1 MIKITNSKFS
11 KLDKNN
17 FILLT
22 GAAGYIGSNLS
33 HQLISLN
40 YKIVLIDN
48 FSTGKKLVIKKLLK
62 KKPKNVFFEEIDL
75 TKKLSLKKLFKKYKI
90 NLVIHLASFKEI
102 SESIK
107 FPKKYIKN
115 NYQGTLNLINEME
128 KNQINKF
135 IYSSTAAVYKSSK
148 KKVNEKSKIKITN
161 PYAKSKLLVERYLDK
176 LHKKNKLWSI
186 VCLRYFNPLG
196 TNSNSEY
203 GEYNFHKMN
212 NLISEISKVYL
223 GWNKNLI
230 INGNNFMT
238 NDGTC
243 IRDFIDIR
251 DLCSG
256 HIKAINFINKKKVFK
271 IINLGSGKGTT
282 VLNLVKIFNIISK
295 NKIKYY
301 YGKNRKG
308 DIEISLANIKLA
320 KKLLKWKPIYKLKES
335 CINQINWLKKYYV
348 N

>member
-17 FILLT
+17 FILVT

-115 NYQGTLNLINEME
+115 NYHGTLNLINEME
-128 KNQINKF
+128 K
-135 IYSSTAAVYKSSK
+135 VG
-148 KKVNEKSKIKITN
+148 V
-161 PYAKSKLLVERYLDK
+161 
-176 LHKKNKLWSI
+176 
-186 VCLRYFNPLG
+186 
-196 TNSNSEY
+196 
-203 GEYNFHKMN
+203 
-212 NLISEISKVYL
+212 
-223 GWNKNLI
+223 
-230 INGNNFMT
+230 
-238 NDGTC
+238 
-243 IRDFIDIR
+243 
-251 DLCSG
+251 
-256 HIKAINFINKKKVFK
+256 
-271 IINLGSGKGTT
+271 
-282 VLNLVKIFNIISK
+282 
-295 NKIKYY
+295 
-301 YGKNRKG
+301 
-308 DIEISLANIKLA
+308 
-320 KKLLKWKPIYKLKES
+320 
-335 CINQINWLKKYYV
+335 
-348 N
+348 